1 MSDSE
6 TLAKLEK
13 RVEELETTVE
23 NMQAGYAEGWH
34 RRIMPN
40 DEALRTLLKKLIT
53 VHPELKADWEAILE
67 IMKPV

>member
-13 RVEELETTVE
+13 RVEELETRVE
-23 NMQAGYAEGWH
+23 HLQAGYAEGWH
-34 RRIMPN
+34 RRVMPN
-40 DEALRTLLKKLIT
+40 DKALRGLLEKLIT
-53 VHPELKADWEAILE
+53 AHPDLKADWEAILG